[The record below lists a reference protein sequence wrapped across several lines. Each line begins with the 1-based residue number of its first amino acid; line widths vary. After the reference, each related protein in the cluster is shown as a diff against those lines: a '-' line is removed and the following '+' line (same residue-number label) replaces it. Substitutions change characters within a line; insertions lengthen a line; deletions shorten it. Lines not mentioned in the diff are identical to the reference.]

1 MPTDQYIHQRNVLHR
16 QARQFLSD
24 FLAEGPQSYSIIVAR
39 AAEAGISLAS
49 LLTAK
54 RALRVESRKV
64 NKSALWYLPP
74 IA

>member
-1 MPTDQYIHQRNVLHR
+1 MPTDEHIHRRNELYR
-16 QARQFLSD
+16 QAREFLSGI
-24 FLAEGPQSYSIIVAR
+24 LAPGPQPYSTIVAR

-64 NKSALWYLPP
+64 NKSTLWYLPSV
-74 IA
+74 A